1 LIGERSAKAG
11 GTQLGSGGNGG
22 SPSASGRGNPK
33 VDARGR
39 SGCGGAGDAGGVTAK
54 AAGQEASGM
63 GRIERAWVWLRESLA
78 RYRAAIGERDE
89 AVAL

>member
-1 LIGERSAKAG
+1 MWR
-11 GTQLGSGGNGG
+11 
-22 SPSASGRGNPK
+22 R
-33 VDARGR
+33 
-39 SGCGGAGDAGGVTAK
+39 AGDAGGVTAK